1 MRTLIVL
8 DTFDNEVHYYKVDD
22 HVKVNDEY
30 VSNLGYNLNDCS
42 WACGKLDIIS
52 HKGIL
57 T

>member
-1 MRTLIVL
+1 MRTLIVI
-8 DTFDNEVHYYKVDD
+8 DTFDNKVHYYKVDD
-22 HVKVNDEY
+22 GVKVNDEY
-30 VSNLGYNLNDCS
+30 ISNLGYNLNDCS